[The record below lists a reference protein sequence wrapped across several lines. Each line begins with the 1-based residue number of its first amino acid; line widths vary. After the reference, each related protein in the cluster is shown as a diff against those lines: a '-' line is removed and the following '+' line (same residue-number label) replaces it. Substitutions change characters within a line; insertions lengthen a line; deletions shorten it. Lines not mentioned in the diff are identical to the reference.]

1 MIREATHTTLT
12 HGETQD
18 MFAGRQSEAEL
29 PRVVT
34 HNLDQIEDKSG
45 RRTLG
50 DLFKKYHHVSCV
62 QWRAPANPL
71 QKSIH
76 QVRLKNIQCH
86 LTTSHDKN
94 VLNSVLS
101 VTHY

>member
-62 QWRAPANPL
+62 QWRQPPP
-71 QKSIH
+71 KIYPSG
-76 QVRLKNIQCH
+76 QVKKYSMSFNYITR
-86 LTTSHDKN
+86 
-94 VLNSVLS
+94 
-101 VTHY
+101 